1 VKILVVDD
9 EPSLREFLAESI
21 RSQGYEVLAAC
32 DGCEALELFEAQN
45 PELVFSDIRMPRM
58 DGLDFLSAIRD
69 RNRETIVVLVTGLG
83 NEEFALEALRRG
95 ANDFLRKPFTQQA
108 LFPLVE
114 KYAGII
120 ATRSRLQETL
130 NFIVRRSF
138 VMSLDNH
145 MERVP
150 IVVQR
155 LMLETGEAIPADQR
169 LGVRIGLVELIA
181 NAIEHGNLEITYE
194 EKMAAMN
201 ASLDGIQNLHQQRL
215 AQPHLAAR
223 RVTIDFTMDS
233 EACTWTI
240 TDEGS
245 GFDWTL
251 LPSPLDPENLEHPN
265 GRGIFLARLHF
276 DSVDFLGAGNQVRVR
291 KLLPRPPAASDG
303 KPASS
308 SASPAASTPAPAP

>member
-1 VKILVVDD
+1 MKILVVDD
-9 EPSLREFLAESI
+9 EPFLREFLAESI

-32 DGCEALELFEAQN
+32 DGCEGLELFDAQA

-69 RNRETIVVLVTGLG
+69 RNRETIVVLVTGFG

-95 ANDFLRKPFTQQA
+95 ANDFLRRPFTQQA

-114 KYAGII
+114 KYAGIV

-130 NFIVRRSF
+130 NLIVRRSF

-150 IVVQR
+150 VVVQR

-169 LGVRIGLVELIA
+169 LGIRIGLVELIA

-201 ASLDGIQNLHQQRL
+201 ASLDGIQNLHHQRL
-215 AQPHLAAR
+215 AQPRLAAR
-223 RVTIDFTMDS
+223 RVTIDFSMDS

-240 TDEGS
+240 TDEGA
-245 GFDWTL
+245 GFDWTI

-276 DSVDFLGAGNQVRVR
+276 DNVDFLGSGNQVRVR
-291 KLLPRPPAASDG
+291 KLLPRAGGSTNGGGVPVPPPPAT
-303 KPASS
+303 
-308 SASPAASTPAPAP
+308 SAS